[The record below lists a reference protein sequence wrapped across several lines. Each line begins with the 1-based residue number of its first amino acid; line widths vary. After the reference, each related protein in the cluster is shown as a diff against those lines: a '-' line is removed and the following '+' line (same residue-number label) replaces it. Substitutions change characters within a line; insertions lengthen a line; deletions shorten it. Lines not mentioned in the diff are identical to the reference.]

1 MKRLAFAAI
10 FSLASSGAVAD
21 TAEQALEACTKAAA
35 AGNFSEAV
43 QHAAASIAASSTNR
57 NAYLCQARAYTGLND
72 RAHAIEALL
81 AADRLSKS
89 PLEHMVALMLI
100 GNQNMALRELDKA
113 MDQYHQSLS
122 IAREIGDKH
131 FEMINLNLIGEAQEA
146 QSDYKSALENYLLA
160 QKLAANDNERADS
173 NARLAAAYSA
183 TGKHDKAVEHQ
194 LKAMLLEERS
204 GDFDHY
210 ANAGLEL
217 GRIHI
222 QAGQF
227 DQAEKVLNKMLDKVR
242 SAGDPYWEAKG
253 MYYLASARRGQG
265 DAQGAKP
272 LLESA
277 RKLAEKIGAGD
288 LLELISAQ

>member
-10 FSLASSGAVAD
+10 FSLASIAYAGV
-21 TAEQALEACTKAAA
+21 AEQELESCTKAAA
-35 AGNFSEAV
+35 AGNLSEAV
-43 QHAAASIAASSTNR
+43 QHSAASIAASNTNR
-57 NAYLCQARAYTGLND
+57 NAYLCQARAYAGLND

-113 MDQYHQSLS
+113 MDQYNKSLG

-146 QSDYKSALENYLLA
+146 KSDNNFALENYLLA

-183 TGKHDKAVEHQ
+183 SGKHDKAVEHQ

-227 DQAEKVLNKMLDKVR
+227 DSAEKALNKTLDKIR

-253 MYYLASARRGQG
+253 MYFLALARRGQG
-265 DAQGAKP
+265 DVQGANT

-277 RKLAEKIGAGD
+277 RKLAEKISASD
-288 LLELISAQ
+288 LLELISAY